1 VDVDPELEH
10 KNTMTGLILF
20 AIALLI
26 FGATF
31 GIGLL
36 YLHFD

>member
-1 VDVDPELEH
+1 MDIDPQLAR
-10 KNTMTGLILF
+10 KNTFAGVMLF

-26 FGATF
+26 FLATA

>member
-1 VDVDPELEH
+1 VDIDPELAR
-10 KNTMTGLILF
+10 KNTMTGIVLF

>member
-1 VDVDPELEH
+1 MDIDPQLAR
-10 KNTMTGLILF
+10 KNTVTGLLLF
-20 AIALLI
+20 LIALGI

>member
-1 VDVDPELEH
+1 VDIDPELAH
-10 KNTMTGLILF
+10 KNTMTGIVLF

-26 FGATF
+26 FGATV

>member
-1 VDVDPELEH
+1 MDIDPQLAR
-10 KNTMTGLILF
+10 KNQLTGIVLF
-20 AIALLI
+20 AIALLL
-26 FGATF
+26 FAGTF